1 MWMSRFIVVVF
12 FERPVVVET
21 ATLEVTKTKLMPR
34 RTFSIQVSANTI
46 DCWGIWF
53 RELNRLK
60 KMRFSPDRGGIGGG
74 AHAGVCGISTKA
86 SWRAKVDIFLV
97 ERDFQVLK
105 ILQSKLWYFWHLQ
118 SSTQMLPQEKS
129 RPARA
134 SARSETAAY
143 ADTWNQN
150 LLPKDPHFTFKRSS

>member
-1 MWMSRFIVVVF
+1 MNEQIHCCFVF
-12 FERPVVVET
+12 LKYLWWWRQRLWKWRRRDWCRGGPFQFKCQP
-21 ATLEVTKTKLMPR
+21 TKL
-34 RTFSIQVSANTI
+34 TVEGFDFENWI
-46 DCWGIWF
+46 D
-53 RELNRLK
+53 LK
-60 KMRFSPDRGGIGGG
+60 KWGFHLTEEVS
-74 AHAGVCGISTKA
+74 
-86 SWRAKVDIFLV
+86 VDELMLEYVESVRRRPEEQRLTFFLV
-97 ERDFQVLK
+97 KRDFQVLK

-150 LLPKDPHFTFKRSS
+150 LLLKIPYFTFKPSS